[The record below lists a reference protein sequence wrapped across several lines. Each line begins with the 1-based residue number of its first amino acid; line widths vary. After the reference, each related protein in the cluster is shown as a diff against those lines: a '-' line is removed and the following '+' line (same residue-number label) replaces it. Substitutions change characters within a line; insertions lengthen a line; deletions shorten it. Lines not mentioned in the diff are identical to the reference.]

1 MRGFPIHTL
10 QEPKFK
16 FLHIPLLSISVLHPV
31 PVPQD
36 LALVGNEHM
45 APPLYPTNDVIGST
59 IESVFALKTPVALI
73 YANAMKFSVIFPVG
87 DVICP
92 VPESTSA
99 VPLLTQVDAG
109 TNAVP

>member
-1 MRGFPIHTL
+1 
-10 QEPKFK
+10 
-16 FLHIPLLSISVLHPV
+16 
-31 PVPQD
+31 
-36 LALVGNEHM
+36 
-45 APPLYPTNDVIGST
+45 
-59 IESVFALKTPVALI
+59 
-73 YANAMKFSVIFPVG
+73 MKFSVIFPVG